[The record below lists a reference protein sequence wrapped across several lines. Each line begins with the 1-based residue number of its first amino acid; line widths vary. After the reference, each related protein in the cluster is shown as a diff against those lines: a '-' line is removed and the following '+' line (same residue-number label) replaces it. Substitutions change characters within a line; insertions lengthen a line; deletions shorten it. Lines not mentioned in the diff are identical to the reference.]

1 MKPAHTSRDFE
12 LELRELRSN
21 LTSMGTRCERAL
33 QLAVAA
39 FLERDAEK
47 ASEVVALDARID
59 RDQVEIDELAFRV
72 LALRQPVAYDLR
84 FLATTLKFVTDLER
98 IGDKATS
105 IAKRARD
112 VSGAALLPPHE
123 NILPL
128 SQKVLA
134 LLRDAMHAF
143 VEGDVEK
150 AERVLAAGHE
160 IDALA
165 KPFTAGVVAWM
176 GEHPKEIPAG
186 LAVMSV
192 ARQLKRVADHAT
204 NLAEQAVFMVRGDDV
219 RYQRGP
225 SGS

>member
-1 MKPAHTSRDFE
+1 MKPAHTNRYFDV
-12 LELRELRSN
+12 ELRELRSN
-21 LTSMGTRCERAL
+21 LTAMGARCERAL

-47 ASEVVALDARID
+47 AAEAAALDARID
-59 RDQVEIDELAFRV
+59 RDQVEIDELALRI

-123 NILPL
+123 DILPL

-134 LLRDAMHAF
+134 LLRDAIDAF
-143 VEGDVEK
+143 VEGDVDK

-165 KPFTAGVVAWM
+165 KPLTARIVAWM
-176 GEHPKEIPAG
+176 AEHPTDIPAA

-204 NLAEQAVFMVRGDDV
+204 NLAEQAVFMVRGEDV

-225 SGS
+225 AAP